1 MDNLNNKQKIILT
14 IITII
19 IIFIIGI
26 FLITKDKSV
35 ENEYQQYIID
45 ENEDVKEKDI
55 EKEKI
60 KIHVIGEVQNIGVI
74 ELDEGARISDIIEA
88 AGGST
93 ENADLSKVNL
103 AYEVEDGQKVYIPS
117 INDERVEQ
125 YVTNGSGEGIIE
137 EETKKGLVN
146 INTATQTELETLP
159 GIGPSTAL
167 KIITY
172 REENGKFKSIEDIKN
187 IPGIGDS
194 KFENIKDFIYVK

>member
-26 FLITKDKSV
+26 FLITKDKNV
-35 ENEYQQYIID
+35 ENEYQQYIVD
-45 ENEDVKEKDI
+45 ENEEVEEKDI

-60 KIHVIGEVQNIGVI
+60 KIHVIGEVQNTGMI

-117 INDERVEQ
+117 INDERVKQ
-125 YVTNGSGEGIIE
+125 YVTNGSGEGVVE

-146 INTATQTELETLP
+146 INTATQTELETLS

>member
-172 REENGKFKSIEDIKN
+172 REENGKFKKVEDIQN
-187 IPGIGDS
+187 VPGIGGM
-194 KFENIKDFIYVK
+194 KFENIKGAITVK

>member
-26 FLITKDKSV
+26 FLITKDKNV
-35 ENEYQQYIID
+35 ENEYQQYIVD
-45 ENEDVKEKDI
+45 ENEEVEEKDI

-60 KIHVIGEVQNIGVI
+60 KIHVIGEVQNTGMI

-146 INTATQTELETLP
+146 INTATQTELETLT

>member
-26 FLITKDKSV
+26 FLITKDKNV
-35 ENEYQQYIID
+35 ENEYQQYIVD
-45 ENEDVKEKDI
+45 ENEEVEEKDI

-60 KIHVIGEVQNIGVI
+60 KIHVIGEVQNTGMI

-172 REENGKFKSIEDIKN
+172 REENGKFQSIEDIKN
-187 IPGIGDS
+187 IPGIGES
-194 KFENIKDFIYVK
+194 KFKNIKEFIYVK

>member
-1 MDNLNNKQKIILT
+1 MDNLNNKQRIILT

-172 REENGKFKSIEDIKN
+172 REENGKFKKVEDIQN
-187 IPGIGDS
+187 VPGIGGM
-194 KFENIKDFIYVK
+194 KFENIKGAITVK

>member
-45 ENEDVKEKDI
+45 ENGDVKEKDI

-172 REENGKFKSIEDIKN
+172 REENGKFQSIEDIKN
-187 IPGIGDS
+187 IPGIGES
-194 KFENIKDFIYVK
+194 KFKNIKEFIYVK

>member
-14 IITII
+14 GVSIL

-26 FLITKDKSV
+26 LLMKKERNV
-35 ENEYQQYIID
+35 ENEYQQYIIN
-45 ENEDVKEKDI
+45 ENEEIQEDI

-60 KIHVIGEVQNIGVI
+60 KIHVVGEVHNIGIV
-74 ELDEGARISDIIEA
+74 EVEEGARISDIIEA

-93 ENADLSKVNL
+93 ENADLSKINL

-117 INDERVEQ
+117 INDEQTKE
-125 YVTNGSGEGIIE
+125 YVTNESGDGVIE
-137 EETKKGLVN
+137 NEDKNKLVN

-167 KIITY
+167 KIINY
-172 REENGKFKSIEDIKN
+172 REEKGKFKKIEDIQN
-187 IPGIGDS
+187 VPGIGES
-194 KFENIKDFIYVK
+194 KFANIKEYICIK

>member
-14 IITII
+14 IVTII

-26 FLITKDKSV
+26 FLITKDKNV
-35 ENEYQQYIID
+35 ENEYQQYIVD
-45 ENEDVKEKDI
+45 ENEEVEEKDI

-60 KIHVIGEVQNIGVI
+60 KIHVIGEVQNTGMI

-125 YVTNGSGEGIIE
+125 YVTNGSGEGVVE

-146 INTATQTELETLP
+146 INTATQTELETLS